1 MISGV
6 TGSEMNPEDPT
17 SPSPAESNLEKSRVV
32 ALSWVFGLCG
42 GLLVIF
48 AINLFLL
55 EGWMRTAI
63 GPLAAQYVYIAI
75 RVLGLGALAH
85 GLTRYAFRN
94 RFQVISTVLL
104 VGFID
109 QVFIKGLRIKQDILA
124 NPGNWTGF
132 EPTNAAIFV
141 NMATGYL
148 FFIPVVLIVS
158 FLGMFSTH
166 FMREWRA

>member
-1 MISGV
+1 MVSDM
-6 TGSEMNPEDPT
+6 TSSDT
-17 SPSPAESNLEKSRVV
+17 SPAGTPSTDSAEGELEHSRVV

-42 GLLVIF
+42 GLLVLF
-48 AINLFLL
+48 AVNLFFL
-55 EGWMRTAI
+55 EGWIRTSI
-63 GPLAAQYVYIAI
+63 GPLAAQYSYIVI
-75 RVLGLGALAH
+75 RIIGLGALAH
-85 GLTRYAFRN
+85 GLTRFAFRN

-109 QVFIKGLRIKQDILA
+109 QVFIKGFRIKQDILA
-124 NPGNWTGF
+124 NPSNWTGF

-166 FMREWRA
+166 FMREWRG